1 MNFREVRDETNECL
15 LSWQCARVRRSRV
28 AAAHEL
34 RKSPDHIAQEPAGNL
49 LFAPETSVDHQIS
62 DDTNHAQADKTGGS
76 RKSDR

>member
-1 MNFREVRDETNECL
+1 
-15 LSWQCARVRRSRV
+15 V